1 MSRAQ
6 LHLIRTP
13 RQLRRGRALARL
25 TPLLLAGCYTYRP
38 LPAPVPVAGMRVQVA
53 LTDNGSDSLSSRI
66 GPGIQVVDGDVI
78 RADTASVTLAVREIE
93 NRRGEREDWLGESV
107 VVPRR
112 FIHDME
118 QRRMS
123 VGGTGLLGGAIA
135 AGLVAATAA
144 MGAGVLEGGGNGS
157 GSAGRQ

>member
-1 MSRAQ
+1 
-6 LHLIRTP
+6 LK
-13 RQLRRGRALARL
+13 RRRALARL
-25 TPLLLAGCYTYRP
+25 APLLLAGCYTYRP
-38 LPAPVPVAGMRVQVA
+38 LPTPVPVAGMRVQVA

-66 GPGIQVVDGDVI
+66 GPGVALVDGEVM

-93 NRRGEREDWLGESV
+93 NRRGERDDWLGESV

-144 MGAGVLEGGGNGS
+144 IGSGVLEGGGNGS

>member
-1 MSRAQ
+1 
-6 LHLIRTP
+6 
-13 RQLRRGRALARL
+13 
-25 TPLLLAGCYTYRP
+25 
-38 LPAPVPVAGMRVQVA
+38 
-53 LTDNGSDSLSSRI
+53 
-66 GPGIQVVDGDVI
+66 
-78 RADTASVTLAVREIE
+78 
-93 NRRGEREDWLGESV
+93 

-112 FIHDME
+112 FIREME

-144 MGAGVLEGGGNGS
+144 VGSGLLQGGGNGS

>member
-6 LHLIRTP
+6 LHLVRAA
-13 RQLRRGRALARL
+13 RQLKRRRALARL
-25 TPLLLAGCYTYRP
+25 APLLLAGCYTYRP
-38 LPAPVPVAGMRVQVA
+38 LPTPVPVAGMRVQVA

-66 GPGIQVVDGDVI
+66 GPGVALVDGEVM

-93 NRRGEREDWLGESV
+93 NRRGERDDWLGESV

-144 MGAGVLEGGGNGS
+144 IGSGVLEGGGNGS

>member
-1 MSRAQ
+1 MSAAQ
-6 LHLIRTP
+6 LHVVDAA
-13 RQLRRGRALARL
+13 RQLRRRRALVRL
-25 TPLLLAGCYTYRP
+25 APLLLAGCYTYRP
-38 LPAPVPVAGMRVQVA
+38 LPGPVPAAGARIQVA
-53 LTDNGSDSLSSRI
+53 LTDAGADSLTSRI
-66 GPGIQVVDGDVI
+66 GPGIQLMDGDVV
-78 RADTASVTLAVREIE
+78 RADSNSLTLAVREIE
-93 NRRGEREDWLGESV
+93 DRRGERNDWLGEAV

-112 FIHDME
+112 FIREME

-144 MGAGVLEGGGNGS
+144 VGSGLLQGGGNGS

>member
-6 LHLIRTP
+6 LHLVRAA
-13 RQLRRGRALARL
+13 RQLKRRRALARL
-25 TPLLLAGCYTYRP
+25 APLLLAGCYTYRP
-38 LPAPVPVAGMRVQVA
+38 LPTPVPVAGMRVQVA

-66 GPGIQVVDGDVI
+66 GPGVKLVDGEVM

-93 NRRGEREDWLGESV
+93 NRRGERDDWLGESV

-144 MGAGVLEGGGNGS
+144 IGSGVLEGGGNGS

>member
-1 MSRAQ
+1 M
-6 LHLIRTP
+6 
-13 RQLRRGRALARL
+13 
-25 TPLLLAGCYTYRP
+25 
-38 LPAPVPVAGMRVQVA
+38 
-53 LTDNGSDSLSSRI
+53 
-66 GPGIQVVDGDVI
+66 

-93 NRRGEREDWLGESV
+93 NRRGERDDWLGESV

-144 MGAGVLEGGGNGS
+144 IGSGVLEGGGNGS

>member
-1 MSRAQ
+1 MK
-6 LHLIRTP
+6 
-13 RQLRRGRALARL
+13 RRRALARL
-25 TPLLLAGCYTYRP
+25 APLLLAGCYTYRP
-38 LPAPVPVAGMRVQVA
+38 LPTPVPVAGMRVQVA

-66 GPGIQVVDGDVI
+66 GPGVALVDGEVM

-93 NRRGEREDWLGESV
+93 NRRGERDDWLGESV

-144 MGAGVLEGGGNGS
+144 IGSGVLEGGGNGS

>member
-1 MSRAQ
+1 M
-6 LHLIRTP
+6 
-13 RQLRRGRALARL
+13 
-25 TPLLLAGCYTYRP
+25 
-38 LPAPVPVAGMRVQVA
+38 
-53 LTDNGSDSLSSRI
+53 
-66 GPGIQVVDGDVI
+66 DGDVV
-78 RADTASVTLAVREIE
+78 RADSNSLTLAVREIE
-93 NRRGEREDWLGESV
+93 DRRGERNDWLGEAV

-112 FIHDME
+112 FIREME

-144 MGAGVLEGGGNGS
+144 VGSGLLQGGGNGS

>member
-1 MSRAQ
+1 
-6 LHLIRTP
+6 LK
-13 RQLRRGRALARL
+13 RRRALARL
-25 TPLLLAGCYTYRP
+25 APLLLAGCYTYRP
-38 LPAPVPVAGMRVQVA
+38 LPTPVPVAGMRVQVA

-66 GPGIQVVDGDVI
+66 GPGVKLVDGEVM

-93 NRRGEREDWLGESV
+93 NRRGERDDWLGESV

-144 MGAGVLEGGGNGS
+144 IGSGVLEGGGNGS